1 MLVKS
6 GTGSFSMVGGMV
18 MSAPQH
24 HTARHERHSAL
35 SQLVRQLLRRF
46 K

>member
-1 MLVKS
+1 MLVIS
-6 GTGSFSMVGGMV
+6 GTGSFSMVGGIV

-24 HTARHERHSAL
+24 HTARHEQHSPL

>member
-1 MLVKS
+1 MLLKS

-24 HTARHERHSAL
+24 HAARYEHHSPL

>member
-18 MSAPQH
+18 MSAPQQ
-24 HTARHERHSAL
+24 HTARHKQHSPL
-35 SQLVRQLLRRF
+35 SQLVRQLLRPF

>member
-6 GTGSFSMVGGMV
+6 GSGSFSMVGGMV

-24 HTARHERHSAL
+24 HTDRHEQHSAL
-35 SQLVRQLLRRF
+35 GQLVRHLLKRF